1 VLPSSLPLFL
11 ASIDA
16 ERIVNGHLGGDKQ
29 IGGRRHDRAE
39 FAFAVKYDRTSAT
52 LTLEDATVPS

>member
-29 IGGRRHDRAE
+29 IGGVVTIELSSPLPLNMVGRP
-39 FAFAVKYDRTSAT
+39 
-52 LTLEDATVPS
+52 LL

>member
-29 IGGRRHDRAE
+29 IGGRRHDRA
-39 FAFAVKYDRTSAT
+39 
-52 LTLEDATVPS
+52 